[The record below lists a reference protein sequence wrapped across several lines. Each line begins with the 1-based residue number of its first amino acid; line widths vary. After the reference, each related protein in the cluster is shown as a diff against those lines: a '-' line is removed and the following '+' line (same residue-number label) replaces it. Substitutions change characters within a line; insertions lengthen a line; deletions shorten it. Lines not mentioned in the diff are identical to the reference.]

1 MAATRA
7 DVLEVHHHDDTVTR
21 YEQVTYCA
29 WRGGVTVYSGGE
41 QVAEHDDVLHTQALK
56 LAVV

>member
-7 DVLEVHHHDDTVTR
+7 DLLEVRHHDDHISR

-29 WRGGVTVYSGGE
+29 WRGGVTVYRNGVE
-41 QVAEHDDVLHTQALK
+41 IAHHDDVLHTQALNV
-56 LAVV
+56 AAA

>member
-7 DVLEVHHHDDTVTR
+7 DVLEVRHHDDHVSR

-29 WRGGVTVYSGGE
+29 WRGGVTVYRHGVE
-41 QVAEHDDVLHTQALK
+41 IARHDDVLHTQALN
-56 LAVV
+56 LAAA